1 MEYQPAKGLSAFWL
15 VAATFFFMELSVKK
29 KFDPKESRQNQMGC
43 YSKFDAKV
51 NS

>member
-1 MEYQPAKGLSAFWL
+1 V
-15 VAATFFFMELSVKK
+15 VAATFFFMESTVKK
-29 KFDPKESRQNQMGC
+29 KFDQKESRQNQMGC